1 MGRISEL
8 RSRARRL
15 PVLRHFIDL
24 RLQLIALSILFILTL
39 WGTLYQ
45 VDAGLW
51 ASQQRFFYSWFFL
64 VGGLLPFP
72 GAKLVLTYLFISLC
86 LVMILRLSYRLEKT
100 GIILIHLGLLVLLA
114 GAGFTH
120 LFAVESF
127 LSLREGEGGN
137 LATDPRAWEISVWRE
152 SPGESNQAS
161 IQRKV
166 EAIDLALLT
175 PGRPV
180 VFSNAGLTLIP
191 RSLFANCLAA
201 NPVPPTNES
210 ALSIPA
216 SASAPRPAFQPLA
229 FPADPAQAIPGC
241 EFTLQGGG
249 KTNQASLWG
258 GQSDATAFGDR
269 RILLRRRCHELPVT
283 LALRRFIKEAH
294 PGTSVARRYESRLLM
309 VEKGHAREVD
319 VSMNEP
325 LRFADYTVYQS
336 SFSEDE
342 GVPVSTFA
350 VVKNGGRAVPYAASF
365 LLFLGMLIHF
375 GAMLAARMRKAETP

>member
-1 MGRISEL
+1 MGRFAEL
-8 RSRARRL
+8 RAHARRL
-15 PVLRHFIDL
+15 PVLRHLIDL

-45 VDAGLW
+45 VEAGLW
-51 ASQQRFFYSWFFL
+51 ASQQRFFHSWYFL

-72 GAKLVLTYLFISLC
+72 GAKLVLTYLFISLF

-127 LSLREGEGGN
+127 ISLREGEGGN
-137 LATDPRAWEISVWRE
+137 LATDTRAWEISVWRE
-152 SPGESNQAS
+152 SMGESNQTATL
-161 IQRKV
+161 RKV
-166 EAIDLALLT
+166 EAIDLALLI

-180 VFSNAGLTLIP
+180 IFSNAGLTLIP
-191 RSLFANCLAA
+191 RRIFPHCRPASD
-201 NPVPPTNES
+201 PSPTNGG
-210 ALSIPA
+210 LPSIPA
-216 SASAPRPAFQPLA
+216 ASIAPRSLFQTLA
-229 FPADPAQAIPGC
+229 PPVDPAQAIPGC
-241 EFTLQGGG
+241 EFTLLGGG
-249 KTNQASLWG
+249 KTNMASRWG
-258 GQSDATAFGDR
+258 GEPEALIFGDC
-269 RILLRRRCHELPVT
+269 RILLRRKCHELPAT
-283 LALRRFIKEAH
+283 LALRRFTKETH

-309 VEKGHAREVD
+309 VEKGLSRDVV

-325 LRFADYTVYQS
+325 LRFADVTVYQS
-336 SFSEDE
+336 SYSEDE

-350 VVKNGGRAVPYAASF
+350 VVKNVGRAVPYAASL

-375 GAMLAARMRKAETP
+375 GILWVGRMRSSEAP